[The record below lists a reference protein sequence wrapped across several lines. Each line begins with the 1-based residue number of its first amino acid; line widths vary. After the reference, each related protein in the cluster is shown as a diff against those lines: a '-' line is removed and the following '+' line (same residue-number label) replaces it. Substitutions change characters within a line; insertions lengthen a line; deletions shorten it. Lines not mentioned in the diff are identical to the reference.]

1 MPDEGD
7 VIATRVAWL
16 ELSDERRQ
24 VREGYELLDE
34 KRMLLAGEIMRGLAA
49 YAELAARRG
58 RQQAE
63 AQAAT
68 AGALAACGCDGL
80 AVEPPVDLRP
90 ARLRIDATRFLGIPV
105 ATAALEGGGAPAH
118 ASLVRLPEVRDCAA
132 AWLGLARTTAETAA
146 LAGSLRR
153 LAAEYVRTERRARA
167 LENVVL
173 PEIDATLQRI
183 SEQLDAIDQEEAVRV
198 RNAART
204 AADRPAVPA

>member
-173 PEIDATLQRI
+173 PEIEATLQRI

-198 RNAART
+198 RNAARP
-204 AADRPAVPA
+204 AADRPAVPP

>member
-90 ARLRIDATRFLGIPV
+90 ARLRIHATRFLGIPV

>member
-105 ATAALEGGGAPAH
+105 ATAALEGGSAPAH
-118 ASLVRLPEVRDCAA
+118 SSLVSLPEVRDCAA
-132 AWLGLARTTAETAA
+132 AWLGLARTAAETAA

-198 RNAART
+198 RNAARPV
-204 AADRPAVPA
+204 ADRPAIPA

>member
-1 MPDEGD
+1 MPDDGE

-49 YAELAARRG
+49 HARLAERR
-58 RQQAE
+58 RLQQAE
-63 AQAAT
+63 ARAA
-68 AGALAACGCDGL
+68 AAAAIAACGCDGL
-80 AVEPPVDLRP
+80 AVEPPLDLRQ
-90 ARLRIDATRFLGIPV
+90 ARLRIDTGRFLGIPV
-105 ATAALEGGGAPAH
+105 ASAVLEGGAASTH
-118 ASLVRLPEVRDCAA
+118 ASMLSLPEVRDCAA
-132 AWLGLARTTAETAA
+132 AWLELARTAAESAA

-183 SEQLDAIDQEEAVRV
+183 SEQLDAVDQEEAVRV
-198 RNAART
+198 RNAARP

>member
-198 RNAART
+198 RNAARP

>member
-34 KRMLLAGEIMRGLAA
+34 KRMLLAGEIMRELAA

>member
-1 MPDEGD
+1 MPDDGE

-63 AQAAT
+63 AQAAM

-80 AVEPPVDLRP
+80 AVEPPLDLRE
-90 ARLRIDATRFLGIPV
+90 ARLRIDAGRFLGIPV
-105 ATAALEGGGAPAH
+105 ATAMLDGGDAPAH
-118 ASLVRLPEVRDCAA
+118 AALVRLPEVRDCAA
-132 AWLGLARTTAETAA
+132 AWLGLARTAAETAA

-173 PEIDATLQRI
+173 PEIDTTLQRI

-198 RNAART
+198 RNAARP

>member
-90 ARLRIDATRFLGIPV
+90 ARLRIHATRFLGIPV

-198 RNAART
+198 RNAARPV
-204 AADRPAVPA
+204 ADRPAVPA

>member
-198 RNAART
+198 RNAARPV
-204 AADRPAVPA
+204 ADRPAIPA

>member
-1 MPDEGD
+1 MPDDGE

-49 YAELAARRG
+49 HARLLAQRR
-58 RQQAE
+58 REEAE
-63 AQAAT
+63 AREAA
-68 AGALAACGCDGL
+68 AAALAACGCDGL
-80 AVEPPVDLRP
+80 AVEPPLDLRQ
-90 ARLRIDATRFLGIPV
+90 ARLRIDAGRFLGIPV
-105 ATAALEGGGAPAH
+105 VAAALEGGAPAAH
-118 ASLVRLPEVRDCAA
+118 GSLLPLPEVRDCAA
-132 AWLGLARTTAETAA
+132 AWLALARTAAESAA
-146 LAGSLRR
+146 LAGNLRR

-183 SEQLDAIDQEEAVRV
+183 SDQLDAVDQEEAVRV
-198 RNAART
+198 RNAARP
-204 AADRPAVPA
+204 AADAPGAPG

>member
-90 ARLRIDATRFLGIPV
+90 ARLRIDTARFLGIPV
-105 ATAALEGGGAPAH
+105 ATAALEGGSAPAH

-198 RNAART
+198 RNAARPV
-204 AADRPAVPA
+204 ADRPAIPA

>member
-132 AWLGLARTTAETAA
+132 AWLGLARTTAEMAA

-198 RNAART
+198 RNAARPV
-204 AADRPAVPA
+204 ADRPAVPA

>member
-34 KRMLLAGEIMRGLAA
+34 KRMLLAGEIMRELAA

-198 RNAART
+198 RNAARPV
-204 AADRPAVPA
+204 ADRPAIPA

>member
-1 MPDEGD
+1 MPDDGE

-49 YAELAARRG
+49 YARLAERRA

-63 AQAAT
+63 AQAAM

-80 AVEPPVDLRP
+80 AVEPPLDLRE
-90 ARLRIDATRFLGIPV
+90 ARLRIDAGWFLGIPV
-105 ATAALEGGGAPAH
+105 ATAMLDGGSAPPH

-132 AWLGLARTTAETAA
+132 AWLGLARTAAETAA

-198 RNAART
+198 RNAARP
-204 AADRPAVPA
+204 AADRPAAPA

>member
-173 PEIDATLQRI
+173 PEIDTTLQRI

-198 RNAART
+198 RNAARPV
-204 AADRPAVPA
+204 ADRPAIPA

>member
-146 LAGSLRR
+146 LAGSMRR

-198 RNAART
+198 RNAARPV
-204 AADRPAVPA
+204 ADRPAIPA

>member
-90 ARLRIDATRFLGIPV
+90 ARLRIHATRFLGIPV

-198 RNAART
+198 RNAARPV
-204 AADRPAVPA
+204 ADRPAIPA

>member
-198 RNAART
+198 RNAARPV
-204 AADRPAVPA
+204 ADRPAVPA

>member
-1 MPDEGD
+1 MPDDGE

-49 YAELAARRG
+49 YAQLAARRG

-63 AQAAT
+63 AQTAT

-80 AVEPPVDLRP
+80 AVEPPLDLRP
-90 ARLRIDATRFLGIPV
+90 ARLRVETARFLGIPV
-105 ATAALEGGGAPAH
+105 ATVALEGGDGPAH
-118 ASLVRLPEVRDCAA
+118 PSLLPLPEVRGCAA
-132 AWLGLARTTAETAA
+132 AWLDLVRTAAESAA
-146 LAGSLRR
+146 LAGNLRR

-173 PEIDATLQRI
+173 PDIDATLQRI
-183 SEQLDAIDQEEAVRV
+183 SEQLDAVDQEEAVRV
-198 RNAART
+198 RNAARP
-204 AADRPAVPA
+204 AADPPPAAA